1 MSRSEDLTF
10 TVKRLF
16 AVVVL
21 ALFLCTGCGGGGNS
35 TSTQPPATPAVAPSI
50 TSQPQSQAVTA
61 PSPATFSV
69 TATGTDPLAYQWSK
83 NGTAISAATAATYTT
98 PATTTDDNNG
108 RFTVTVSNS
117 AGSVTSS
124 AAILTVQA
132 PAPVPSFTL
141 TPPPSATIQSGT
153 SASIT
158 VTATRIN
165 GHTATITLKIVGNQ
179 QGISGSGTIA
189 SGSSTGT
196 LTVTAPLGLAAG
208 DYPLQLYGTD
218 GTLGVSASFS
228 TAVTAN
234 YLYLYPYN
242 LHLSAQETSSSP
254 LRVIDSNGNPV
265 PVTPTF
271 SGYDSSLISI
281 SSDGH
286 VTGLRQEN
294 DTETG
299 TWVTATIAGLP
310 ISNRS
315 VVRVLS
321 KDYSVPFSLVETPK
335 SAWYYPSSVGTEVMD
350 TYFSQYQVSLVT
362 DYAYGIEGS
371 LLGTNPFAGARQIYE
386 VDFGE
391 TETQRVCGI
400 SGNPIRLGWNISD
413 NAWKNCFLVPIFPPR
428 SPQWFVFYHE
438 MGHNFTLASSTFVKG
453 ISGPYIESGASYV
466 AMISMKKILDDPV
479 SYPLNVDASN
489 SLQNG
494 YSSSANLFQTGFN
507 SWLSSGATFTDIN
520 PDIEDGIC
528 LFYESQRP
536 SDFGIRFYLPLQPK
550 YASRIGN
557 LFNNLSTADQHTVF
571 AALVSAAVGN
581 DLSQTFQNQYH
592 YPINSSLFTSAYSAF
607 TNILANP

>member
-1 MSRSEDLTF
+1 MSRSEDLAF

-16 AVVVL
+16 AAVVVL
-21 ALFLCTGCGGGGNS
+21 ALFLCTGCGGGGS
-35 TSTQPPATPAVAPSI
+35 SASQQPPVTPVAPSI
-50 TSQPQSQAVTA
+50 TSQPQSQTVTA

-69 TATGTDPLAYQWSK
+69 TATGTDPFAYQWSK

-98 PATTTDDNNG
+98 PATTTDDNNS
-108 RFTVTVSNS
+108 RFTVTVSNT

-124 AAILTVQA
+124 AATLTVEA

-141 TPPPSATIQSGT
+141 SPPPSATIQSGT

-165 GHTATITLKIVGNQ
+165 GHSATITLKIVANQ

-196 LTVTAPLGLAAG
+196 LTVTAPIGLSAG
-208 DYPLQLYGTD
+208 NYPLQLDGTD
-218 GTLGVSASFS
+218 GTLSVSASFS
-228 TAVTAN
+228 AAVTAN

-242 LHLSAQETSSSP
+242 LHLSPQETSSSP
-254 LRVIDSNGNPV
+254 LRFIDSNGNPV
-265 PVTPTF
+265 SGTLTF

-281 SSDGH
+281 SSDGY

-294 DTETG
+294 DTEIG

-321 KDYSVPFSLVETPK
+321 KDYSVPFSLAETAK

-350 TYFSQYQVSLVT
+350 TYFSQYQVSLLT

-391 TETQRVCGI
+391 TESQRVCGI
-400 SGNPIRLGWNISD
+400 SGNPIRIGWNITD
-413 NAWKNCFLVPIFPPR
+413 NVWRNCFLVPFTPPR

-438 MGHNFTLASSTFVKG
+438 MGHNFTLASSTFANG
-453 ISGPYIESGASYV
+453 IGGPYIESGASYV
-466 AMISMKKILDDPV
+466 AMISIKKILDDPI
-479 SYPLNVDASN
+479 SYPLNADASN
-489 SLQNG
+489 SLEER
-494 YSSSANLFQTGFN
+494 YSSTANLFQTGFS
-507 SWLSSGATFTDIN
+507 SWLSSGAIFTDIN

-528 LFYESQRP
+528 LFYEAQRP

-557 LFNNLSTADQHTVF
+557 LFDNLSTADQHTVF
-571 AALVSAAVGN
+571 AALVSAAAGN

-592 YPINSSLFTSAYSAF
+592 YPINSSLFTSAYGVF
-607 TNILANP
+607 TNILTNP